1 MRYLFFLTLTIF
13 LFSSCSEDSDKESI
27 SASENIDKANQEV
40 SAIDQ
45 QTYDLVTAGAENV
58 IVSYEQLLN
67 KMLATDISK
76 EERELLVKQSIYN
89 GQQSQATYIFDNP
102 NVIIED
108 DISPDFYTS
117 SKIKDLKVSRYLKD
131 LYLFLDRD
139 NNTSVSFENIK
150 TLQIKE
156 GEEVFVIVYFESIIN
171 GKHSLES
178 FPYQKTKRI
187 ATIKAEQKN
196 KKWDYSIMSIGFYE
210 LTEVKNDSRP
220 VRTLKKA

>member
-117 SKIKDLKVSRYLKD
+117 SKIKDLKVSR
-131 LYLFLDRD
+131 
-139 NNTSVSFENIK
+139 
-150 TLQIKE
+150 
-156 GEEVFVIVYFESIIN
+156 
-171 GKHSLES
+171 
-178 FPYQKTKRI
+178 
-187 ATIKAEQKN
+187 
-196 KKWDYSIMSIGFYE
+196 
-210 LTEVKNDSRP
+210 
-220 VRTLKKA
+220 

>member
-1 MRYLFFLTLTIF
+1 MRYLFFLTFTIL
-13 LFSSCSEDSDKESI
+13 LFSRCSEDSGKESI
-27 SASENIDKANQEV
+27 NSSENIDQAKQEV

-45 QTYDLVTAGAENV
+45 QTYDLVTAGAESV

-76 EERELLVKQSIYN
+76 EEREILVKQSIYS
-89 GQQSQATYIFDNP
+89 GQQDQAAYIFNNP

-108 DISPDFYTS
+108 DISPDFYMNS
-117 SKIKDLKVSRYLKD
+117 RIKDLKVSRYLKD

-139 NNTSVSFENIK
+139 NNTFVSFENIK

-156 GEEVFVIVYFESIIN
+156 GDEMFVIVYFESIIN

-178 FPYQKTKRI
+178 FPYKKTKRI

-196 KKWDYSIMSIGFYE
+196 KKWDYSIMSIGFYD

-220 VRTLKKA
+220 VRTLKKT